1 MSNCGAPFV
10 RRLVSEGADS
20 APARCALTMVADLD
34 EVGAIV
40 SVSENVESLL
50 GFAADEVLGRT
61 PFEAPFAVADELQT
75 WRRAYDEKRDLGVPV
90 AVYRTRVR
98 CRDGHVVPVE
108 VVSMPIAEGERRT
121 RVASRVLGPHL
132 DELPL
137 TSRQIEILRLLA
149 ATRSTSEIA
158 RSLYLSEATVRN
170 HVGAILQRLG
180 ARTRLE
186 AVVEGMRLGLL

>member
-1 MSNCGAPFV
+1 MD
-10 RRLVSEGADS
+10 EGADS
-20 APARCALTMVADLD
+20 ARARTALTMVADLD
-34 EVGAIV
+34 DRGAIV
-40 SVSENVESLL
+40 SVTENVETLL
-50 GFAADEVLGRT
+50 GFAPAEVLGKT
-61 PFEAPFAVADELQT
+61 PFEAPFAVAEEVNG
-75 WRRAYDEKRDLGVPV
+75 WRRAYDDKRELGVPV

-98 CRDGHVVPVE
+98 CRAGHVVPVE

-121 RVASRVLGPHL
+121 RVASRVLAPHL

-137 TSRQIEILRLLA
+137 TGRQIEILRLLA
-149 ATRSTSEIA
+149 ATRSTREIA
-158 RSLYLSEATVRN
+158 NALYLSEATVRN